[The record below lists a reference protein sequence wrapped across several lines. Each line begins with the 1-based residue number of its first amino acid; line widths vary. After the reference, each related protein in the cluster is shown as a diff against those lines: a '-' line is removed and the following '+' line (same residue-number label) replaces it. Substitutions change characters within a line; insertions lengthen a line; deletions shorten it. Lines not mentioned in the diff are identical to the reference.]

1 MKARSAPHVFIF
13 TCLHCIHI
21 HSGVLATVL
30 LTAGDFIVASIAQ
43 RAAGSGL
50 AAHLHFIVTRLQFF
64 ETGPYSLE
72 LSRGLRN
79 I

>member
-1 MKARSAPHVFIF
+1 MKARSAHVFIF

-21 HSGVLATVL
+21 HRGVLATVL
-30 LTAGDFIVASIAQ
+30 LTAGDFIVARIAQ
-43 RAAGSGL
+43 EAAAGSGL

-72 LSRGLRN
+72 LSMGLRD